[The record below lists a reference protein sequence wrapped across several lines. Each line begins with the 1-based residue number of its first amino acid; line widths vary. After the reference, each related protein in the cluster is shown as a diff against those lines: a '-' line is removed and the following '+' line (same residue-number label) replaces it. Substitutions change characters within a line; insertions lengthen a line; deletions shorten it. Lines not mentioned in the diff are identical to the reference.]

1 MSEIEKILEKH
12 LGKPSIFLGVL
23 NDLVYSM
30 VLGVLIGEM
39 KEVMKEEEEGLKQLK
54 SDEEALIVGLQE
66 LKKLENLIID
76 LEEVAIPASMNIKN
90 VIRQRY
96 MK

>member
-12 LGKPSIFLGVL
+12 LGTPSIFLGVL

-39 KEVMKEEEEGLKQLK
+39 KEVIKEEEDGLKGLK

-76 LEEVAIPASMNIKN
+76 LEKVAIPASMNIKN